1 MDTNSCN
8 VFIVEVAQQTIEM
21 DTNCCNVF
29 VVEAA
34 VDQ

>member
-8 VFIVEVAQQTIEM
+8 VFIVKAAQQTIKM

>member
-8 VFIVEVAQQTIEM
+8 VFIVEATQQTIEM

-29 VVEAA
+29 VVEDA